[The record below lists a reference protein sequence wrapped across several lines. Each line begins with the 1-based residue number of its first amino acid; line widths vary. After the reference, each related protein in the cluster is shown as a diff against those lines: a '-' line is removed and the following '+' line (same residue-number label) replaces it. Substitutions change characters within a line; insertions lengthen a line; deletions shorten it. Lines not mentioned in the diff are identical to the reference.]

1 MDLYTP
7 IFTRASTR
15 KFDPSPLPADTL
27 SQLEDFISQVKP
39 LLPDVKLE
47 HKIVSG
53 NDVKGMALPKA
64 PHFLLIPAE
73 NIRCAILR
81 QAFFISTQSCGC
93 MHTAMPHAGL
103 AVSNQN
109 RRIRTILSGWHSE
122 NPRNLP

>member
-64 PHFLLIPAE
+64 PHFLLISGREHP
-73 NIRCAILR
+73 LR

>member
-27 SQLEDFISQVKP
+27 SQFEDFISQVKP

-47 HKIVSG
+47 HRIVSG

-64 PHFLLIPAE
+64 PHFLLISGREHP
-73 NIRCAILR
+73 LR
-81 QAFFISTQSCGC
+81 NSWCRLRKLKNN
-93 MHTAMPHAGL
+93 TADG
-103 AVSNQN
+103 
-109 RRIRTILSGWHSE
+109 
-122 NPRNLP
+122 